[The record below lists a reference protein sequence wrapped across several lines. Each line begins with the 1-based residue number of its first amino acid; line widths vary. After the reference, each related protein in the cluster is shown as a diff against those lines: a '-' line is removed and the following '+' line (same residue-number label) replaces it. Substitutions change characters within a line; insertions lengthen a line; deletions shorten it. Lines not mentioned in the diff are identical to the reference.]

1 MFEWEWE
8 RSRECVVT
16 TSDAMEELADRL
28 EGVVEEMTDM
38 AIDALRRAT
47 SGDPDSLEAGEAL
60 AVERRIVRAR
70 RALEKS
76 ISVLREGGS
85 RRGDSGFEEGGA

>member
-1 MFEWEWE
+1 MSIGHEA
-8 RSRECVVT
+8 S
-16 TSDAMEELADRL
+16 EELADRL
-28 EGVVEEMTDM
+28 EGVVEELTDM

-60 AVERRIVRAR
+60 ALERRIVRAR

-76 ISVLREGGS
+76 VSVLREGS
-85 RRGDSGFEEGGA
+85 RDRGGLGFGFEEVDEGA

>member
-1 MFEWEWE
+1 MTAAKE
-8 RSRECVVT
+8 
-16 TSDAMEELADRL
+16 AMEDMAGRL
-28 EGVVEEMTDM
+28 EGMVEELTDM

-60 AVERRIVRAR
+60 AVEKRIIRAR

-76 ISVLREGGS
+76 IAVLHEGAS
-85 RRGDSGFEEGGA
+85 

>member
-1 MFEWEWE
+1 MSAF
-8 RSRECVVT
+8 
-16 TSDAMEELADRL
+16 DAMEEMAERL
-28 EGVVEEMTDM
+28 EGIVEELTDM
-38 AIDALRRAT
+38 ALDALRRAT

-76 ISVLREGGS
+76 VSVLRE
-85 RRGDSGFEEGGA
+85 RPRGSGFPDDGP

>member
-1 MFEWEWE
+1 
-8 RSRECVVT
+8 VAG
-16 TSDAMEELADRL
+16 DASAAALEDLADRL
-28 EGVVEEMTDM
+28 DGMAEELTDM

-60 AVERRIVRAR
+60 ALERRIVRAR

-76 ISVLREGGS
+76 ASVLREGT
-85 RRGDSGFEEGGA
+85 REHSGFDDGP

>member
-1 MFEWEWE
+1 M
-8 RSRECVVT
+8 SAY
-16 TSDAMEELADRL
+16 DAMEELADRL
-28 EGVVEEMTDM
+28 DGVVEELTDM
-38 AIDALRRAT
+38 ALDALRRAT

-76 ISVLREGGS
+76 ISVLREGS
-85 RRGDSGFEEGGA
+85 RDRAMLDDGA